1 MQPASRGQIATKR
14 AKFEPAVG
22 AFQSRPK
29 DETHS
34 SGVSKSNIGLV
45 GATMVMSAANVMQYM
60 GGNFMGD
67 Q

>member
-22 AFQSRPK
+22 AFQSSPK

-45 GATMVMSAANVMQYM
+45 GATMVMSAANVM
-60 GGNFMGD
+60 
-67 Q
+67 